1 MAFAGRERE
10 PPCARHL
17 RRQVAAVDSTIPPR
31 AMSDPSLIRLGA
43 SARRDHDPTRIRGNP
58 SRIDSDSCTDP
69 TRADSDRAPASES
82 EIDPCRPA
90 TPSADGCHLGRPADG
105 TWAGA
110 TGDRWPGARRSR
122 AREGHPELGRGAAQN
137 SPAAPSPL
145 RRRMGRGAVVN
156 ESSCIR
162 ATVDRLNAD
171 QRAKGG
177 RGLSRR
183 AHSGRA
189 SSTVDAAHFSRPR
202 PSGG

>member
-69 TRADSDRAPASES
+69 SRIDSDRAPASES
-82 EIDPCRPA
+82 EIDPSLPA
-90 TPSADGCHLGRPADG
+90 TPLPADATWGRPADG
-105 TWAGA
+105 TCAGV

-137 SPAAPSPL
+137 SLAAPSPL
-145 RRRMGRGAVVN
+145 RRRMGRGTVVTD
-156 ESSCIR
+156 SSWIR
-162 ATVDRLNAD
+162 ATVDRHNAD
-171 QRAKGG
+171 PRAKGG
-177 RGLSRR
+177 RTLSRR